1 MVKALE
7 AVAVTVIEPP
17 KLTDDPLIVIEEFVS
32 ALLATPLN
40 VPPKVRLP
48 EVVTLPVRVNP
59 LTVPVPLTEVTEPD
73 PLPLKV
79 FQSVDVKYP
88 LTDVVAAGMLMTGV
102 VPPVDTTGAVAVTL
116 VTVPPELD
124 ELIVWFGQVPV
135 MVMLDPATREGV
147 VVPVPPLTT
156 FKTPAKVIEPAVG
169 ELGVKPVVPA
179 LKSVTPPAVPLD
191 AAVSLP
197 YASTVSV
204 AKE

>member
-32 ALLATPLN
+32 ALFAIPLS
-40 VPPKVRLP
+40 VPPKVKLP
-48 EVVTLPVRVNP
+48 EVVTLPLKVNP
-59 LTVPVPLTEVTEPD
+59 LTVPVPLTE
-73 PLPLKV
+73 
-79 FQSVDVKYP
+79 
-88 LTDVVAAGMLMTGV
+88 
-102 VPPVDTTGAVAVTL
+102 